1 MAHIRQTPL
10 GRGYQRFLGYY
21 HHANDY
27 YSESLPFAAIGT
39 VNVCDNKFVDLW
51 LDDGPAHR
59 LNGTAYEPELFA
71 NHSLGL
77 IRSHDADSSPL
88 MLFHAFHLVHTPLEV
103 PKEWLEKFAFVDNAE
118 RQKISAMVA
127 YMGEVVG
134 MLVAAFKAQG
144 MWDNTLA
151 IFVADNGGAI
161 YFPAGGNVRSST
173 GGCCLFFG
181 CFLVVPLLAPFV
193 PGSCARAHSLAQPGL
208 LSLARA
214 LSLSL
219 SPLPLSH
226 RTTHSAV
233 VSTPTLKGASGPWG
247 W

>member
-1 MAHIRQTPL
+1 MAHIRQTPH

-51 LDDGPAHR
+51 LDNGPAHR

-77 IRSHDADSSPL
+77 IRSHDAGASPL

-103 PKEWLEKFAFVDNAE
+103 PKEWLEKFAFVDNPE

-127 YMGEVVG
+127 YMDDVVG

-161 YFPAGGNVRSST
+161 CKGPGTALHPAPASPTRSWRPPAWHCFHSICNRALPTTRPSTPGAPRLAHSPALPAVALAPSQTPPPAGT
-173 GGCCLFFG
+173 
-181 CFLVVPLLAPFV
+181 
-193 PGSCARAHSLAQPGL
+193 
-208 LSLARA
+208 
-214 LSLSL
+214 
-219 SPLPLSH
+219 
-226 RTTHSAV
+226 
-233 VSTPTLKGASGPWG
+233 
-247 W
+247 